1 MGSFLSMM
9 NGGTLRFVPFTIF
22 KIFAKR
28 CFACYKFNVCCCAV
42 SLYSDD
48 TRAAGICQ
56 DFLCF
61 FKRNIQVCSADRDQ
75 RRLCF
80 LHNHHIGEYRN
91 SAYHIVGGLNVKN
104 ILLFLPFELPH

>member
-9 NGGTLRFVPFTIF
+9 NGGALRFVPFTIF

-42 SLYSDD
+42 SLYSDY
-48 TRAAGICQ
+48 TGAAVIFN

-61 FKRNIQVCSADRDQ
+61 FKRNIQSALRIATSGGSAFCIIII
-75 RRLCF
+75 LASTGTV
-80 LHNHHIGEYRN
+80 LIIGKHSR
-91 SAYHIVGGLNVKN
+91 SHKVL
-104 ILLFLPFELPH
+104 

>member
-9 NGGTLRFVPFTIF
+9 NGGALRFVPFTIF

-42 SLYSDD
+42 SLYSDY
-48 TRAAGICQ
+48 TGAAVIFN

-61 FKRNIQVCSADRDQ
+61 FKRNIQSALRIAISGGSAFCGRFA
-75 RRLCF
+75 RRA
-80 LHNHHIGEYRN
+80 G
-91 SAYHIVGGLNVKN
+91 
-104 ILLFLPFELPH
+104 PHKTQSENPAAGR